1 MNCLDCQAVLQ
12 QRLDGLPTLRT
23 PEFDQHLIQCAA
35 CRELHGAARLLDEGL
50 RALPRPAAPDGMT
63 ARIVQAALADRDLRR
78 RRVRLRL
85 MMTAALAACILLL
98 MFTGYL
104 LPTKDG
110 KPDNKNAVAHHN
122 APRVTPGPAPDKPAP
137 EKPAPDKPAPV
148 LAERADHARQAVAR
162 LTERVAG
169 STREQAETLL
179 ALAKPLE
186 VPATLP
192 AWDEPLD
199 PAAQS
204 LREATQTV
212 AEGIEPM
219 TRTARGAWNLFVK
232 ELPTFDV
239 NPDN

>member
-1 MNCLDCQAVLQ
+1 MNCLDCQALVQ

-23 PEFDQHLIQCAA
+23 PEFDQHLAQCAA
-35 CRELHGAARLLDEGL
+35 CRELDAAARVLDHGVRL
-50 RALPRPAAPDGMT
+50 LPRPMPSDGLT

-85 MMTAALAACILLL
+85 MMTAALAASILLL

-104 LPTKDG
+104 LPSRLLPTK
-110 KPDNKNAVAHHN
+110 HHKD
-122 APRVTPGPAPDKPAP
+122 APVVVQDDQQRKPAP
-137 EKPAPDKPAPV
+137 GPDVPEDKTPPALTV
-148 LAERADHARQAVAR
+148 RADEARQAVAR
-162 LTERVAG
+162 LTGRVAD
-169 STREQAETLL
+169 STRDQAKTLL

-186 VPATLP
+186 LAPMLP
-192 AWDEPLD
+192 DWEEPLD

-204 LREATQTV
+204 LREATQSV

-239 NPDN
+239 PSNN